1 VIWRCY
7 ANHRDIN
14 CVLMNAIPLIVM
26 ACVMLA
32 AFIALY
38 LSERQRANAVRALA
52 NRSGLHYLG
61 NALPRSLTLGGTPF
75 QSASKV
81 WNVIDGEPRGVRVIA
96 FDCRVGVGKG
106 SWRRTVIATESG
118 ADLSDAVPFNPDM
131 MVESAGKWKIL
142 YRPKGS
148 VNFRIAGLMP
158 IAELEAHLNSVR
170 AKAVND

>member
-1 VIWRCY
+1 
-7 ANHRDIN
+7 
-14 CVLMNAIPLIVM
+14 MNAIPLIVM
-26 ACVMLA
+26 AGVMLA
-32 AFIALY
+32 SYIALY
-38 LSERQRANAVRALA
+38 LGERQRASAVRAFA

-75 QSASKV
+75 QLASKV

-106 SWRRTVIATESG
+106 SWRRTVIAIESG
-118 ADLSDAVPFNPDM
+118 ADLSDAAPFNPDLT
-131 MVESAGKWKIL
+131 VESAGKWKIL
-142 YRPKGS
+142 YRPKAS

-170 AKAVND
+170 AKAVDE